1 MSELNLVCFDFEE
14 CYLNPQL
21 KSHLCELLPTKI
33 QIYNEKNYLSQY
45 YHKER
50 QQYDAGKMIEAYDIK
65 SEQNKTILITSVD
78 LYIPIFT
85 YVFGL
90 AKLNGN
96 TGIVS
101 THRLRSDFYG
111 LPKDENLLVNRLIKE
126 IVHELGHLCNLRH
139 CTSYICVMASSTSV
153 DDLDIKQSGF
163 CQECRKLIL
172 NQGLT
177 SSDYLY

>member
-21 KSHLCELLPTKI
+21 KSHLCELLPTEIKI
-33 QIYNEKNYLSQY
+33 HEGKNNLSQY

-50 QQYDAGKMIEAYDIK
+50 QQYDAGKIIEAFDTRK
-65 SEQNKTILITSVD
+65 EQNKMILITSVD

-90 AKLNGN
+90 ARLNGR

-101 THRLRSDFYG
+101 AHRLRSDFYG
-111 LPKDENLLVNRLIKE
+111 LSDDIVLFALLGK
-126 IVHELGHLCNLRH
+126 
-139 CTSYICVMASSTSV
+139 
-153 DDLDIKQSGF
+153 
-163 CQECRKLIL
+163 
-172 NQGLT
+172 NQTRNDSEGKT
-177 SSDYLY
+177 NT